1 MYLEF
6 SGQKVVNW
14 KPRWLVHVHGND
26 VDLLRRRCD
35 VTIRCDERLNDVL
48 LRLLLLLLLLRHLSL
63 LRIRHGSSLLL
74 LLLLLM
80 LLL

>member
-14 KPRWLVHVHGND
+14 KPRWLVHVHRND

-35 VTIRCDERLNDVL
+35 VAIRSDERLNDVL
-48 LRLLLLLLLLRHLSL
+48 LRLLLLLLLRHLSL